1 MDEEIKTPDVTPD
14 QPPEQKPEKEAD
26 TTPEKAP
33 LEEGRK
39 NALLRYIA
47 VLFAVAF
54 LFVLLSLMMQMRD
67 SRATI
72 SELNAASA
80 SALKNAEKLQT
91 DNEELRTEN
100 ADLND
105 QLELLQEEKEQ
116 LELALQEAEAAH
128 GDAALEAEIRAA
140 EQTQTKIRQAYEYLL
155 EAMEVVTPGSQEG
168 NVAASKLLEN
178 LELLQEYLGAR
189 GKEMYQSLIEGE

>member
-1 MDEEIKTPDVTPD
+1 MNDENKTPAEQTPEP
-14 QPPEQKPEKEAD
+14 PPEK
-26 TTPEKAP
+26 TPM
-33 LEEGRK
+33 EEGRK

-100 ADLND
+100 ADLKEWPPARCWTTWSCSRNIWAK
-105 QLELLQEEKEQ
+105 QERKSIK
-116 LELALQEAEAAH
+116 A
-128 GDAALEAEIRAA
+128 
-140 EQTQTKIRQAYEYLL
+140 
-155 EAMEVVTPGSQEG
+155 
-168 NVAASKLLEN
+168 
-178 LELLQEYLGAR
+178 
-189 GKEMYQSLIEGE
+189 

>member
-1 MDEEIKTPDVTPD
+1 MNEENKTPAEQNPA
-14 QPPEQKPEKEAD
+14 QPPDKSPM
-26 TTPEKAP
+26 
-33 LEEGRK
+33 EEGRK

-47 VLFAVAF
+47 ILFAVAF

-80 SALKNAEKLQT
+80 SALKNAEKLQS

-100 ADLND
+100 AQLQE

-116 LELALQEAEAAH
+116 LEQALEEAEAAK
-128 GDAALEAEIRAA
+128 GDAALEAEIRTAQ
-140 EQTQTKIRQAYEYLL
+140 QTQTKIRQAYEYLL
-155 EAMEVVTPGSQEG
+155 EAMETVTPGSQEG
-168 NVAASKLLEN
+168 NVAASKVLEN
-178 LELLQEYLGAR
+178 LALLQEYLGAK
-189 GKEMYQSLIEGE
+189 GQEIYQSLIEGE

>member
-1 MDEEIKTPDVTPD
+1 MNEEPKTPAEQTPA
-14 QPPEQKPEKEAD
+14 PEA
-26 TTPEKAP
+26 PEKAP
-33 LEEGRK
+33 MEEGRK

-47 VLFAVAF
+47 ILFAVAF

-80 SALKNAEKLQT
+80 SALKNAEKLQS
-91 DNEELRTEN
+91 DNESLRTEN
-100 ADLND
+100 ADLKEQVELLEEEKA
-105 QLELLQEEKEQ
+105 QLEQAVK
-116 LELALQEAEAAH
+116 EAEAAH

-155 EAMEVVTPGSQEG
+155 EAMEVVTPGGQEG
-168 NVAASKLLEN
+168 NVAASKVLEN
-178 LELLQEYLGAR
+178 LELLQEYLGTK
-189 GKEMYQSLIEGE
+189 GTEIYQSLIEGE

>member
-1 MDEEIKTPDVTPD
+1 MNEENKTPAEQTPEP
-14 QPPEQKPEKEAD
+14 PPEK
-26 TTPEKAP
+26 TPM
-33 LEEGRK
+33 EEGRK

-100 ADLND
+100 ADLKD
-105 QLELLQEEKEQ
+105 QLALLEEEKAE
-116 LELALQEAEAAH
+116 LEEAVEEAKAAH
-128 GDAALEAEIRAA
+128 GDAALEAQVKAA
-140 EQTQTKIRQAYEYLL
+140 EQTQEKIRQAYEYLL
-155 EAMEVVTPGSQEG
+155 EAMETVTPGGQEG
-168 NVAASKLLEN
+168 NVAAGKVLDN
-178 LELLQEYLGAR
+178 LELLQEYLGET
-189 GKEMYQSLIEGE
+189 GTKIYQSLIEGE

>member
-1 MDEEIKTPDVTPD
+1 MNEENKTPVEQTPEP
-14 QPPEQKPEKEAD
+14 PPEK
-26 TTPEKAP
+26 TPM
-33 LEEGRK
+33 EEGRK

-100 ADLND
+100 ADLKE
-105 QLELLQEEKEQ
+105 QLEVLQEEKEQ
-116 LELALQEAEAAH
+116 LEQALEEAEAAP
-128 GDAALEAEIRAA
+128 GDAELEAQLRTA

-155 EAMEVVTPGSQEG
+155 EAMDIVTPGSQEG
-168 NVAASKLLEN
+168 NVAASKVLEN
-178 LELLQEYLGAR
+178 LELLQEYLGTK
-189 GKEMYQSLIEGE
+189 GMEIYQSLIEGE